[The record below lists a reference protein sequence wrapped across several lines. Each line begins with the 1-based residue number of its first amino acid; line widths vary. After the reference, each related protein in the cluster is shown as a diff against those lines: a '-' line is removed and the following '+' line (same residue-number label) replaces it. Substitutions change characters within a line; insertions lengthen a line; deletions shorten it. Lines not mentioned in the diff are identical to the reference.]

1 MSKTYISP
9 RVEVVSFELENIL
22 AGSPQ
27 LHNKYTDSEALTQRY
42 QPWNSE
48 EWTSTEGQ

>member
-27 LHNKYTDSEALTQRY
+27 LHNKYTDSEALTQRRN
-42 QPWNSE
+42 PWDQAQ
-48 EWTSTEGQ
+48 WTSADEQ